1 MEEYKMEYS
10 EFEHLVDL
18 ADNILEWGNTSP
30 ECLRA
35 AKAISD
41 FVNPDVKEQDKL
53 AAMYKAIN
61 LWQMQWKPERY
72 GLEDI
77 ALIMSEYL
85 NEERDV
91 NTLDIE
97 EVGARIAK
105 EIYHQKVVDNS
116 VSK

>member
-1 MEEYKMEYS
+1 MAYS

-18 ADNILEWGNTSP
+18 ADNILEWENTSP

-41 FVNPDVKEQDKL
+41 FVNPNVKEQDKL

-61 LWQMQWKPERY
+61 LWQMQWKPEHY

-77 ALIMSEYL
+77 ALILADYL
-85 NEERDV
+85 NEGRDV
-91 NTLDIE
+91 NTLDME
-97 EVGARIAK
+97 EVGVRIAR
-105 EIYHQKVVDNS
+105 EIYNQKVVDNG